1 MTRKCEKRSEGVRIA
16 NPARGGD
23 GDGERR
29 GREGGE
35 KREERGERRGGG
47 GKGGVGSFARTSHR

>member
-1 MTRKCEKRSEGVRIA
+1 MTRVRKRSEGVRIA
-16 NPARGGD
+16 NPARD

-35 KREERGERRGGG
+35 RR
-47 GKGGVGSFARTSHR
+47 GGVGSFARTSHR